1 MVRNYSRMITD
12 PIFFE
17 EAVNI
22 AAYFHI
28 FTEFLEELNETELAQ
43 GYFQHNGATCH
54 VSQEGYKVF
63 FLIKI
68 ISQNLRPLR

>member
-1 MVRNYSRMITD
+1 MIID

-28 FTEFLEELNETELAQ
+28 FTEFLEELIDTELTQ
-43 GYFQHNGATCH
+43 GYFHQNGATCH
-54 VSQEGYKVF
+54 ASQEGYKEF
-63 FLIKI
+63 FL
-68 ISQNLRPLR
+68 N